1 MTYTIEGQKVF
12 LQNCLAIPIL
22 FLIFAPDI
30 SSVVFSCTM
39 VLIVCLHLSLLS
51 TGGFFYT
58 LSPVPHPPIPL
69 CNGTPGVPGEFNHP
83 FLQQIGGCLNL
94 ENSEGMGLRFQ
105 EGRIFPM
112 NQPYQKK
119 TGGENAFF

>member
-1 MTYTIEGQKVF
+1 MCHDKILTTKHIYYIVEIDF
-12 LQNCLAIPIL
+12 LQKCLAISIL
-22 FLIFAPDI
+22 FLNFAPNI

-51 TGGFFYT
+51 TGGFSYT

-94 ENSEGMGLRFQ
+94 KNSRDIGTPIPRKGVGVFQ
-105 EGRIFPM
+105 
-112 NQPYQKK
+112 K
-119 TGGENAFF
+119 